1 MSENEIKDKVNS
13 FTNLPKLD
21 NSAIISASV
30 NDINKFKIS
39 EDAKNVIN
47 DLNEFNKK
55 IWNDLISVSDEWK
68 LLWNDIF
75 AIRMKEKWINNLI
88 DLQCKLDFVKVV
100 VNDIKKIDT
109 TSLKAR
115 NESLKDESDK
125 ELKKELNN
133 KYPNESEKIEKYF
146 HNREIIQKYSW
157 YIHYDVKL
165 WDEYLKNWKYS
176 LDEAIK
182 IISSNLNWYNYYE
195 IVKIKELYKL
205 GENDL
210 EKIITDINNNPKTDD
225 SSKITNVHYLKES
238 FSNKSLNLD
247 LIDDVTIFSTLR
259 EEVRNYVVNNKF
271 SNNDSIKWERDFS
284 KIIVKSDSYE
294 MWMLLNARLEKE
306 IIDNKITEEKQKNDY
321 KSNYF
326 KDLSE
331 FLKKNPNH
339 RKIFLNSIE
348 SNIDDK
354 NSTYNNN
361 SKFDIRCAM
370 WDNCKFMSETIK
382 ENRKEEMNYRLDII
396 KEKFSSLYNEEWIK
410 QLLILWEEK
419 LKWSDCMLDYIKII
433 KEFDKKA
440 IENNWTNEKRE
451 KDEKWKIIPV
461 TPSNISKI
469 LISVLETEINSEEKK
484 LESLR
489 KKIWKE
495 VKELH
500 KMSDDEIKKL
510 SENKWMIQEWND
522 IINLKKSIK
531 RKEKQINTTNTFASL
546 ASKQQDF
553 LLNNLDELK
562 KDWKLLETLNNF
574 DKSNQES
581 IKFDLQ
587 KNNQDLNINY
597 LANWW
602 AEIKFWNIQLELDSK
617 ELMIIWNDKE
627 KLAKYIDFKSSL
639 DELWLWFIWKDRN
652 ILFQNI
658 ETKNSWNSINMLD
671 NDVIWEQEFINIL
684 DYIAWEILPEK
695 KDDFKSYKLED
706 FKKTFKEIKNNT
718 KDKNTNSWIDYNNAL
733 KTIFKEKWL
742 FEEWT
747 FTLKRKI

>member
-1 MSENEIKDKVNS
+1 MSDAFNQNILESINKNNSNLICTPNEEK
-13 FTNLPKLD
+13 
-21 NSAIISASV
+21 SV
-30 NDINKFKIS
+30 NDVNKFKIS
-39 EDAKNVIN
+39 EDTKKVIN

-68 LLWNDIF
+68 LLWNDLF
-75 AIRMKEKWINNLI
+75 SIRMQQEWINNLK

-165 WDEYLKNWKYS
+165 WDEYLKNWKYN

-247 LIDDVTIFSTLR
+247 LIEDVTIFATLR
-259 EEVRNYVVNNKF
+259 EEVRNYVVHNKF

-440 IENNWTNEKRE
+440 IENNLTNEKRE
-451 KDEKWKIIPV
+451 KDGKWKIIPV
-461 TPSNISKI
+461 TPSNIWEIMK
-469 LISVLETEINSEEKK
+469 SVLDTEVINTH
-484 LESLR
+484 
-489 KKIWKE
+489 
-495 VKELH
+495 KELAKSLGVSLNEIV
-500 KMSDDEIKKL
+500 KMNNEQIICKATEKWCSKEEIKDIQNKL
-510 SENKWMIQEWND
+510 NSLD
-522 IINLKKSIK
+522 KKN
-531 RKEKQINTTNTFASL
+531 KQINTLNVFTSL
-546 ASKQQDF
+546 DSKQQDF

-574 DKSNQES
+574 DKSNQETLKS
-581 IKFDLQ
+581 DLQ
-587 KNNQDLNINY
+587 KNNPNTIISDLS
-597 LANWW
+597 NWW
-602 AEIKFWNIQLELDSK
+602 AQIKVWNTEFDLDSK
-617 ELMIIWNDKE
+617 ELSIIWNDSE
-627 KLAKYIDFKSSL
+627 KLSKFVDFKSNL
-639 DELWLWFIWKDRN
+639 DEIWLWFVWKDRN

-658 ETKNSWNSINMLD
+658 KNKKWENSIDMLD
-671 NDVIWEQEFINIL
+671 NNVIWEQEFKNLL
-684 DYIAWEILPEK
+684 DYLA
-695 KDDFKSYKLED
+695 D
-706 FKKTFKEIKNNT
+706 EIKLPKKENLEEFKQDFLKIKNDRNFND
-718 KDKNTNSWIDYNNAL
+718 KDYSWIDEN
-733 KTIFKEKWL
+733 KIFLEIFRENWL
-742 FEEWT
+742 LVEWT
-747 FTLKRKI
+747 NSIKKEF